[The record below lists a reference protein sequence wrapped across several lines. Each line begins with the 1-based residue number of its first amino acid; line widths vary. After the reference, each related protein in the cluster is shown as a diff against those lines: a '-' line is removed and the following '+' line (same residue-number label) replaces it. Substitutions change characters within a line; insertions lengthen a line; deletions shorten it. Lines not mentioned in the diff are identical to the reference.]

1 MRSRIVM
8 SAAVPA
14 LTIAM
19 LSLGTGVAAGQ
30 VASDASSTSS
40 ADPGTVRT
48 PWGRPNLQ
56 GIWDLHSI
64 TRLER
69 PDEFAGREFLTPE
82 EAAALEQGALFE
94 TTDEARQEDSDRDLG
109 QAYNDFWWDRATR
122 VVPTLRT
129 SLIVDPLDG
138 QVPPLTPDAQARAA
152 VERDHR
158 PLRATGGFE
167 GGRGADSWVDR
178 SLWERCITQGLPRI
192 SARAY
197 NANLKIVQTPDHVAL
212 LHEQIHEVR
221 IIPLDGRPQL
231 DQGIR
236 QYMGDSR
243 GRWDGE
249 TLVVETTNFGD
260 QTNYR
265 GSTSGLRMVERFT
278 RVDAGT
284 LVYRVTFYDPTT
296 WTSPWTAEIPWKAA
310 EGPLFEY
317 ACHEGN
323 HGMTGTLT
331 GGRAEDDRDR

>member
-1 MRSRIVM
+1 MKSSFVT
-8 SAAVPA
+8 SAAMPA
-14 LTIAM
+14 LTIAV
-19 LSLGTGVAAGQ
+19 LSLGIDSVAGQ
-30 VASDASSTSS
+30 VSSEVSNTNSS
-40 ADPGTVRT
+40 NSVILRT
-48 PWGRPNLQ
+48 PWGQPNLQ

-69 PDEFAGREFLTPE
+69 PDAFAEREFLTPE
-82 EAAALEQGALFE
+82 EASALEQRARFE
-94 TTDEARQEDSDRDLG
+94 TTDEARQEDTDRDLG
-109 QAYNDFWWDRATR
+109 QAYNDFWWDRATS
-122 VVPTLRT
+122 VVSTLRT
-129 SLIVDPLDG
+129 SLIVDPRNG
-138 QVPPLTPDAQARAA
+138 KVPPLTPDAQARAA
-152 VERDHR
+152 VERSHR

-167 GGRGADSWVDR
+167 GGRGADSWLDR

-192 SARAY
+192 SGRAY
-197 NANLKIVQTPDHVAL
+197 NSNLKIVQTPDHVAL

-243 GRWDGE
+243 GHWDGE

-265 GSTSGLRMVERFT
+265 GSTSGLRMEERFT
-278 RVDAGT
+278 RIDAET
-284 LVYRVTFYDPTT
+284 LLYRVTFDDPTT
-296 WTSPWTAEIPWKAA
+296 WTSPWTAEIPWKAT

-331 GGRAEDDRDR
+331 GGRAEDYLDR